1 MLIRPKKLNLRIN
14 NPHYRGTMNIKQI
27 IPAFDWLSTYNK
39 EAFKGDLSAGLTVGV
54 MLIPQGMAYA
64 MIAGLPP
71 IYGLYAATI
80 PLIIYAL
87 LGTSRQLAV
96 GPVAM
101 VSLLTAAGIGTLADG
116 GTELYILLAI
126 TLAFMVGMIQFLL
139 GVFRLGF
146 LVNFLSHPVIS
157 GFTSAAA
164 LIIGLSQLK
173 HLLGVSMTR
182 TNYVHEIIIQAVEQF
197 GNINWITF
205 AIGIGGIFLIKGI
218 KKISAAI
225 PSQLVAVV
233 FGILVVL
240 LFGLTEQGVKIVGE
254 VPSGLPSFSMP
265 DFNIATLQALFPV
278 AMAIAL
284 VSFMESIAV
293 AKSIQAKHKD
303 YEIVANQELIA
314 LGLANIGGSF
324 LQSYP
329 VTGGFSRTAVNDQA
343 GAKTGMSSIISAALI
358 VLTLLFLTPL
368 FYYLPQAILAS
379 VIMVAVFGLIDFKE
393 AKHLWQANRSDFW
406 MLAVTFIGT
415 LALGIEEGIG
425 LGVILSL
432 AMIIFRTT
440 RPHIAELGKVPNTH
454 FYRNIER
461 FKEVEQ
467 QKDSLIIRFD
477 AQLYFANSSFFKEQV
492 QALAAKKGTDLK
504 NIILNFDSI
513 NNIDSSAAHMLEEL
527 VIDFKEKEVTILF
540 TGVKGPVR
548 DALERSHLLDKIGT
562 QHFFMSVQEAVDY
575 LDKKKNGHPVLED
588 YILQTNV

>member
-1 MLIRPKKLNLRIN
+1 
-14 NPHYRGTMNIKQI
+14 MNIKQI

-265 DFNIATLQALFPV
+265 DFSIATLQALFPV

-527 VIDFKEKEVTILF
+527 VTDFKEKEVTILF